1 MAGRLQGKKA
11 MVTGGARGIGGA
23 IATAFAREGADVAV
37 LDVKIEAAE
46 AKVAAL
52 TPFGVKT
59 FAVAADVSDEGQVKT
74 AVAATIAAL
83 GRIDI
88 LVNNA
93 GIDTTS
99 VVADMDTAMWD
110 EMMAVNL
117 RSVFLCTRA
126 VLKPMIERKFGRIVN
141 IASQLGHKGAPEMAH
156 YAAAKAGVI
165 GFTKSLAYEVAQ
177 WCDRQCHLPRPDRN
191 RALPRTTRGVAQGQA
206 QRIAD
211 RARRPGDRNRAPA
224 VLLASEGRGLLYR
237 RDDEPQWW
245 RRHALTERRFFDC
258 SGEAETAQI
267 KEISMAATDI
277 GDNRTGVSARMAE
290 DEPRE
295 DATMLL
301 A

>member
-11 MVTGGARGIGGA
+11 LVTGGARGIGGA

-37 LDVKIEAAE
+37 LDLKIEAAE

-59 FAVAADVSDEGQVKT
+59 FAVAADVSDEGQVKA

-126 VLKPMIERKFGRIVN
+126 VLKPMIERKFGRIIN

-165 GFTKSLAYEVAQ
+165 GFTKSLAYEVARNGVTANAI
-177 WCDRQCHLPRPDRN
+177 CPGPIETELYRGLPEEWRKTKLN
-191 RALPRTTRGVAQGQA
+191 ELPIGRVGQVTE
-206 QRIAD
+206 IA
-211 RARRPGDRNRAPA
+211 PTA
-224 VLLASEGRGLLYR
+224 VLLASEEGAYY
-237 RDDEPQWW
+237 
-245 RRHALTERRFFDC
+245 
-258 SGEAETAQI
+258 
-267 KEISMAATDI
+267 I
-277 GDNRTGVSARMAE
+277 G
-290 DEPRE
+290 
-295 DATMLL
+295 ATMNPNGGDVML
-301 A
+301 